1 MRETIIKCD
10 KCGKIV
16 QNKSVSLCVGYANTK
31 YFDFCEE
38 CYAKFEVFMKE
49 NPEGCERF
57 RW

>member
-49 NPEGCERF
+49 IHEGGER
-57 RW
+57 